1 MIKLLRLYG
10 GKDMLLMVIEKLK
23 NFRFTV
29 PSLVLLV
36 LASYRT
42 FTSGDSIQLVGVCA
56 AIVPFICQFKNFPT
70 NKDVP
75 VIKDVISS
83 YILNLILMVLYLAW
97 VLLLTWMG
105 KTFNPNYIPNPH
117 FTEMLFIAVAADV
130 VFISSVIPVCRE
142 LKPMQ
147 RMIPGLIMTN
157 ALLFFMMMASSFVNT
172 TTLTNIPVIAM
183 GFCGLVMVLTFSM
196 IFAGYAERKKK

>member
-1 MIKLLRLYG
+1 
-10 GKDMLLMVIEKLK
+10 MLLMVIEKLK

-83 YILNLILMVLYLAW
+83 YILNLILMVLYLGW
-97 VLLLTWMG
+97 VLLLTWAG
-105 KTFNPNYIPNPH
+105 QTFNPNYISNPH
-117 FTEMLFIAVAADV
+117 FTEMLFIAIAADV
-130 VFISSVIPVCRE
+130 VFISAVIPVCRE

-147 RMIPGLIMTN
+147 RMVPGLVLTN
-157 ALLFFMMMASSFVNT
+157 ALLFFMMMASSFVKA
-172 TTLTNIPVIAM
+172 TTLINIPVIVM
-183 GFCGLVMVLTFSM
+183 SFCALVMVLTFSM
-196 IFAGYAERKKK
+196 IFAGYAKRKAK

>member
-1 MIKLLRLYG
+1 MHG
-10 GKDMLLMVIEKLK
+10 GKDMLPLVIEKLK
-23 NFRFTV
+23 KFRFTV
-29 PSLVLLV
+29 PSLVLLA

-75 VIKDVISS
+75 AIKDVISS
-83 YILNLILMVLYLAW
+83 YILNLILMVLYLGW
-97 VLLLTWMG
+97 VLLLTWAG
-105 KTFNPNYIPNPH
+105 QTFNPNYISNPH
-117 FTEMLFIAVAADV
+117 FTEMLFIAIAADV
-130 VFISSVIPVCRE
+130 VFISSVIPVCRD

-147 RMIPGLIMTN
+147 RMIPGLVLTN
-157 ALLFFMMMASSFVNT
+157 ALLFFMMIASSFVKT

-183 GFCGLVMVLTFSM
+183 GFSTLVMLLTFSM
-196 IFAGYAERKKK
+196 IFAGYAQRQAK